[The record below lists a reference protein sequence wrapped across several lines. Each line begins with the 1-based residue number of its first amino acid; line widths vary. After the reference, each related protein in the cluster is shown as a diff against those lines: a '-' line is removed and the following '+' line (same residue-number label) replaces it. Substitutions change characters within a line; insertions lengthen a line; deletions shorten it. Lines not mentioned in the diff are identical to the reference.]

1 MSSTVEQAPERLDPH
16 VLRTAMAIIV
26 GGIAVI
32 FDTTIVSV
40 ALHELGTDLH
50 VGVDTIQWVSTGYL
64 LAMFVAIP
72 VAGWA
77 QQRIGGKRLWL
88 ASLSVFLLGSV
99 LCSFAWDASSLIGF
113 RVVQGLGGGMM
124 MPLMITLIMQA
135 AHGQNLG
142 RLMAAISLPTALGP
156 ILGPVVGGVIL
167 HWGSWH
173 WLFLVNVPLCLVGL
187 VAAHRVLDPEGP
199 TQRVRLDWVGLLLMS
214 PAVVA
219 IIYGLSQV
227 ADGGFGQ
234 PVVLGPVVAG
244 AVLLVA
250 FVAWAVRRQ
259 GAALVDVRLFSHRP
273 LSAASALMFLAGA
286 VLYGAMLLLPLYYQQ
301 LRGGTALA
309 AGLLLIPQGVGALV
323 SRTTA
328 GRLTDRVGPR
338 WVAVVGFL
346 VVAAATVPFALSG
359 ASTSY
364 WLLGAALVV
373 RGLGMGAV
381 MVPMMGA
388 AYIGLDRVEVPH
400 ASILTR
406 VAQQLGGSFGV
417 AVLAVILQHATSGAG
432 PVEGFD
438 RAFWWASAFGV
449 AAAALALLLPART
462 SVAPS
467 G

>member
-1 MSSTVEQAPERLDPH
+1 MTSTVEQAPDKLDPH
-16 VLRTAMAIIV
+16 VLRTAMAVIV

-50 VGVDTIQWVSTGYL
+50 AGVNAIQWISTGYL

-77 QQRIGGKRLWL
+77 QQRFGGKRLWL
-88 ASLSVFLLGSV
+88 AALTLFLLGSV
-99 LCSFAWDASSLIGF
+99 LCSFAWDVGSLIAF
-113 RVVQGLGGGMM
+113 RVVQGLGGGVM
-124 MPLMITLIMQA
+124 MPLMITMIMQA

-142 RLMAAISLPTALGP
+142 RLMAAVSLPTALGP

-167 HWGSWH
+167 HWGDWR

-187 VAAHRVLDPEGP
+187 FAAYRVLEPDGP
-199 TQRVRLDWVGLLLMS
+199 VRRVRLDWVGLLLIS
-214 PAVVA
+214 PAVVG
-219 IIYGLSQV
+219 IIYGLSNV

-234 PVVLGPVVAG
+234 ASVLAPAVAG
-244 AVLLVA
+244 AALLLA
-250 FVAWAVRRQ
+250 FLAWAVRRQ
-259 GAALVDVRLFSHRP
+259 GDALVDVRLFSHRP
-273 LSAASALMFLAGA
+273 LAASSALMFLAGA

-328 GRLTDRVGPR
+328 GRLTDQVGPR
-338 WVAVVGFL
+338 WVAVAGFL
-346 VVAAATVPFALSG
+346 VVAAATVPFAFSD

-364 WLLGAALVV
+364 WLLGAALFV

-388 AYIGLDRVEVPH
+388 AYVGLERAEVPH
-400 ASILTR
+400 ASIITR

-417 AVLAVILQHATSGAG
+417 ALLAVILQHATSGLG
-432 PVEGFD
+432 PAAGFD
-438 RAFWWASAFGV
+438 RAFWWASGFGV
-449 AAAALALLLPART
+449 LAAALALMLPGRT
-462 SVAPS
+462 SAS
-467 G
+467 AQG